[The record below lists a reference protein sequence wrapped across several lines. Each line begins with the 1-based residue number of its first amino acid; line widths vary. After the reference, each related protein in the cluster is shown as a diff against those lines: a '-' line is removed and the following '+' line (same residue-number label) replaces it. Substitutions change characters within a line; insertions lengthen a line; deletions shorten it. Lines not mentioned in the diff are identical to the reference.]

1 MDSNNSNDSQVAG
14 LSKLILEERS
24 KKQFNDRYQ
33 KIEKVLLLLASG
45 VALTSVVLM
54 PGTGKLLRKAGRE
67 SENEWKEFNEN
78 YLKRTI
84 KDLQKKKI
92 VEIHEENGLPEVRL
106 TEAGKTRILKFG
118 LQNLTIF
125 KPVKWDGR
133 FRMVFYDVYSTKSA
147 VRDKFRHALLNSGF
161 YKLQESVYIHAY
173 PCEREIEFMRNYL
186 GISGEVRI
194 ILAERIEN
202 DKEFRQFFGV

>member
-1 MDSNNSNDSQVAG
+1 MDSSNGQVAA
-14 LSKLILEERS
+14 LAKLILEERAR
-24 KKQFNDRYQ
+24 KQSNDRYH

-45 VALTSVVLM
+45 VALTSALIM
-54 PGTGKLLRKAGRE
+54 PGTGKLLRKTARSSE
-67 SENEWKEFNEN
+67 SEWKEFNEN

-84 KDLQKKKI
+84 KDLQKKRV
-92 VEIHEENGLPEVRL
+92 VEIREENGFSEVKL
-106 TEAGKTRILKFG
+106 TEGGKTRILKFG
-118 LQNLTIF
+118 LQNLTVL

-133 FRMVFYDVYSTKSA
+133 FRMVFYDIFSTKSA
-147 VRDKFRHALLNSGF
+147 IRDKFRHALLNAGF

-173 PCEREIEFMRNYL
+173 PCEREIEFLRNYL

-202 DKEFRQFFGV
+202 DKEFRQFFGI

>member
-1 MDSNNSNDSQVAG
+1 MDLA
-14 LSKLILEERS
+14 KLILQERS
-24 KKQFNDRYQ
+24 QQQSNSRYR

-45 VALTSVVLM
+45 VALTSAVLM
-54 PGTGKLLRKAGRE
+54 PGTGKLLRKTGRR
-67 SENEWKEFNEN
+67 SENEWKEFNAN

-92 VEIHEENGLPEVRL
+92 VEVYEANGISEVKL

-118 LQNLTIF
+118 LQNLTIM
-125 KPVKWDGR
+125 KPAKWDGR

-147 VRDKFRHALLNSGF
+147 IRDKFRHALLNSGF

-173 PCEREIEFMRNYL
+173 PCEREIEFLRNYL